1 MKTLMLLRHGKSDWD
16 SGIASDHERV
26 LAPRGQKAARL
37 VGRMMTATELR
48 PDRVISSSAV
58 RALTTAQLAAE
69 AGDWSE
75 EIWVTRDLY
84 GTSPEGA
91 LEVLRA
97 RAQDLKS
104 AERVLLVGHEP
115 TWSSLASGLVGGG
128 RLAVVT
134 ATLVVIDL
142 AIRQWSD
149 IELGMGELRL
159 FISPRWLKKA
169 MS

>member
-16 SGIASDHERV
+16 AGIASDHDRV

-69 AGDWSE
+69 AGDWPG
-75 EIWVTRDLY
+75 EIQVTRDLY
-84 GTSPEGA
+84 GTSVEGA

-97 RAQDLKS
+97 RARDLNS

-142 AIRQWSD
+142 AIRQWSE
-149 IELGMGELRL
+149 IELGRGELRL

-169 MS
+169 MG